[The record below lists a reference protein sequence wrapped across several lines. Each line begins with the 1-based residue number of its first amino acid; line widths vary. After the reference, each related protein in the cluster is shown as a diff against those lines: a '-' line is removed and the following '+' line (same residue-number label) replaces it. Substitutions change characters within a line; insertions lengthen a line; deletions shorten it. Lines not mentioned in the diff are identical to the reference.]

1 MKRAIMTPTIAALA
15 ALVMAAG
22 CGTKQPAPEDL
33 PPEPVLPKAAT
44 CPGALPGT
52 NVQIST
58 AIGESSSPVIAW
70 MGDAFALAW
79 WDLRGR
85 FPQVYTVRV
94 DRNGTPRSQS
104 FQVPNRGAARDQSLA
119 WDGEDLHLVFRDDEQ
134 IMATRFGAVEEPPR
148 VIAEEGK
155 DPAAGAWGAVA
166 WQIGGNLLFRCD
178 GMKEGVRGDEEPRPA
193 LVATGG
199 IETPQIA
206 FNGRI
211 YAVVWSTSAPGGR
224 EIVMQ
229 RMSPE
234 GRKVGPPVKVSATAG
249 VSRKPT
255 VVSTGDAFAVAWTNA
270 APQEQNPKDRY
281 RVFFAVV
288 PEEGATPSMTRQL
301 DFQGSADQV
310 ALAFTGKEFGLSWV
324 GSREPQGT
332 AVYLQR
338 IGLDGVPLGD
348 TTEVTD
354 GVPLTC
360 GRPSIAWDG
369 EGYGVAWHDDRAQ
382 TGAEVFFAYVE
393 CGEEPPEIVAPP
405 EPEAEPEPAGPG
417 APPELK
423 ESFDEDGAATKEKR
437 DAPADEP
444 EK

>member
-1 MKRAIMTPTIAALA
+1 MERVIRNMKTLAAVAALSLTA
-15 ALVMAAG
+15 S
-22 CGTKQPAPEDL
+22 CGSIQPAPEDL
-33 PPEPVLPKAAT
+33 PPEPVLPKAGT

-85 FPQVYTVRV
+85 FPQVHTVRI
-94 DRNGTPRSQS
+94 DRNGIPRSRA
-104 FQVPNRGAARDQSLA
+104 FQVPNEGAAKGQSLA
-119 WDGEDLHLVFRDDEQ
+119 WDGEDLHLAFRDDESV
-134 IMATRFGAVEEPPR
+134 MSTRLGTVEEPPK
-148 VIAEEGK
+148 VISEQGK
-155 DPAAGAWGAVA
+155 GPAAGAWGAVV
-166 WQIGGNLLFRCD
+166 WEMGSNLLFRCD
-178 GMKEGVRGDEEPRPA
+178 GMKGAVKEGEEPRPA

-199 IETPQIA
+199 IENPQIA

-211 YAVVWSTSAPGGR
+211 YAVVWSTSAGGGR

-229 RMSPE
+229 RMSPK
-234 GRKVGPPVKVSATAG
+234 GRKVGPPVKVSATSG
-249 VSRKPT
+249 VSRKP
-255 VVSTGDAFAVAWTNA
+255 VIVSTGDGFAIAWTNA
-270 APQEQNPKDRY
+270 APSEENPLDRF
-281 RVFFAVV
+281 RVFFAMV

-301 DFQGSADQV
+301 KFQGSADQV

-324 GSREPQGT
+324 GSRQPRGT

-338 IGLDGVPLGD
+338 IGLDGLPLGD

-360 GRPSIAWDG
+360 GRPSLAWDG
-369 EGYGVAWHDDRAQ
+369 EGYGVTWHDDRAQ
-382 TGAEVFFAYVE
+382 TGSEVFFVYVE

-405 EPEAEPEPAGPG
+405 KPPAEVEPAGPG
-417 APPELK
+417 KPPALKDSFEDEAPT
-423 ESFDEDGAATKEKR
+423 DEKA
-437 DAPADEP
+437 APAEAP
-444 EK
+444 KK